1 MRLSDKD
8 KALLQDIRRFALEAK
23 GFTAKVSE
31 AAYAKDVVLQR
42 ASERS
47 LEIIGEAA
55 RGLSQEALKAY
66 LEVPFRDIV
75 AMRHLLAHG
84 YNKIDPLEVWK
95 TLKKSVPSLLQ
106 ALDKGPD
113 IS

>member
-42 ASERS
+42 ASE
-47 LEIIGEAA
+47 